1 MADQLTLLVEA
12 ERLGLLPPE
21 KLELLNEA
29 RRRGLVDASEAKINL
44 GEPWK
49 PKKRG
54 LAEIRAESKMPN
66 DGSTTWGDAYV
77 SAFGKS
83 FRELGLGLTQN
94 IASGGPNA
102 AIAEWLVDKAGLKPR
117 SLSGLVSG
125 QEESVTANPVS
136 RWADERI
143 AANAE
148 ADAQLMNQPGSGWG
162 YGTGVLTQMLVPG
175 VGASAKGLNPG
186 AASGLRSLFLPRT
199 ILGNAAQGAAFGNI
213 QPVQEGESRLENTLQ
228 GGGFGAGGAILGRGL
243 GGLWRLMSQPFRSN
257 SASGVER
264 RAAEVLRQEAED
276 VARLDRAAPSQ
287 IPGVQRSLAEE
298 SLDPGI
304 ARLERKLRGTS
315 GGFDAIDRANN
326 SARVQAIRKFAGDDA
341 AIATAEE
348 ARRAA
353 SEPLRREAMKVEGV
367 DTNRLL
373 GQIRRLEDAFAQRPA
388 IQKGL
393 QEIRGL
399 MTRNIPD
406 QERMKAAIAPL
417 QAYIASDRTNAINRE
432 LAKKAIAQIRA
443 GEWPSA
449 KFFNGGG
456 EIRGGKASAENAR
469 AALAEARKALSR
481 ETEGQNELARLYK
494 VRQTIGD
501 MLSGK
506 YGGDSAAALAGSR
519 ELIAV
524 RNQLDRVLA
533 KASPEFGQ
541 YMDAFKQGSRPIN
554 RMELG
559 QQLIGPKS
567 GSAIVDPVTGEQ
579 VLTPAAFSRQARNLD
594 QTAATAT
601 GFRKARAADIL
612 RPQDVQTIRAVED
625 DLRRQNFRATA
636 GSGGNSQTDE
646 RAELGRRLL
655 APTLARSIPGYQ
667 AAADYLE
674 RVGQARLQSKLA
686 EVMQNPAQAR
696 ALLARVPPQERRV
709 IEAALV
715 RSGGLGAIVGQRVS
729 NE

>member
-1 MADQLTLLVEA
+1 
-12 ERLGLLPPE
+12 
-21 KLELLNEA
+21 
-29 RRRGLVDASEAKINL
+29 
-44 GEPWK
+44 
-49 PKKRG
+49 
-54 LAEIRAESKMPN
+54 
-66 DGSTTWGDAYV
+66 
-77 SAFGKS
+77 
-83 FRELGLGLTQN
+83 
-94 IASGGPNA
+94 
-102 AIAEWLVDKAGLKPR
+102 
-117 SLSGLVSG
+117 
-125 QEESVTANPVS
+125 VS

-162 YGTGVLTQMLVPG
+162 YGTGVLTQMLLPG
-175 VGASAKGLNPG
+175 AAARPVSVASPG

-228 GGGFGAGGAILGRGL
+228 GGGVGAGGAILGRSL
-243 GGLWRLMSQPFRSN
+243 GGLGRLMSQPFRSN

-276 VARLDRAAPSQ
+276 VARLERAAPSQ

-326 SARVQAIRKFAGDDA
+326 SARVQAIREFAGDDA
-341 AIATAEE
+341 AMTAAQD

-353 SEPLRREAMKVEGV
+353 SEPLRREAMKVTGIE
-367 DTNRLL
+367 TKRLQ
-373 GQIRRLEDAFAQRPA
+373 GQIQRLREANAGRPA
-388 IQKGL
+388 VQSGL
-393 QEIRGL
+393 
-399 MTRNIPD
+399 
-406 QERMKAAIAPL
+406 
-417 QAYIASDRTNAINRE
+417 
-432 LAKKAIAQIRA
+432 AQIEA
-443 GEWPSA
+443 LLSSSTSA
-449 KFFNGGG
+449 QSLYNV
-456 EIRGGKASAENAR
+456 
-469 AALAEARKALSR
+469 RK
-481 ETEGQNELARLYK
+481 
-494 VRQTIGD
+494 TIGD

-506 YGGDSAAALAGSR
+506 YGGESAAALAGSR

-524 RNQLDRVLA
+524 RDQLDRVLT

-601 GFRKARAADIL
+601 GFRKAKAADIL

-715 RSGGLGAIVGQRVS
+715 RSGGLGAVVGQRIAG
-729 NE
+729 EQ